1 MVPEGEKEA
10 VFNALLAHLDSI
22 GNHFDTGIMA
32 TPLLLKALSD
42 NGRADIA
49 FRLMNQREIPGFG
62 YVMDDRYSCLWER
75 WEGKASRCHPMFGS
89 VVIVAKDGIQSITQR
104 DDTGAF
110 VKDEKG
116 DIDHRQDD
124 DIILTTKNK
133 DTGETETT
141 SNTVT
146 ITAEEKGDTA
156 NVTLQDVNIQKDK
169 WDNESAAMTIKG
181 EGDTE
186 IELNGDNTLI
196 SGHYHAGLEKA
207 DDVSHGSLTIKDDL
221 NNDNR
226 TEKEKDESGY
236 STGGDTGTLIA
247 AGGYDGAGIGGRRK
261 KDGEESDACAG
272 TSDITITGGQIKAGS
287 LIETNKEYPQTEQ
300 GGAGIGGATG
310 HGNATNITITGNA
323 DVTAAGGY
331 YAAGIGGG
339 EYGNATNITISGN
352 AKVAAT
358 GSNSGGAGIGGG
370 DDGVGK
376 NIRITD
382 HADVTAY
389 GGNQGAGIGGGPCRG
404 GSVEISGNAKVFA
417 MGANDGAGIGSGYDC
432 SCWGN
437 HPELVDTSVT
447 ISENAEVMAVGSYRA
462 AAIGNGA
469 SSEQGKTT
477 VTITGGTVTA
487 IGGKSSIDYWNGN
500 CYKDLASAIG
510 GGNSDEVQDVTVTI
524 NGTTGN
530 TTVNA
535 SCWLDQESAIS
546 TGNGAAD
553 IIGYDKDGK
562 SPFGEDGSVIVRMY
576 NHGSYTTTGYGPFS
590 KYEGDLTGYNLG
602 TLYQT
607 VHNRKYMEENPNI
620 DTKKLEDEDL
630 HDWKL
635 VGKVVEPT
643 TEKDGYADYICS
655 IDKCGQTK
663 HVVLPKLTPEPSE
676 PDTPSTPETPDTPD
690 TPSTPDVPSTP
701 EVTPADPAV
710 TPDAPAQDG
719 TAPADTPAAD
729 TTATAQNVAQNAE
742 PKAAAPTAAPAAL
755 PQTGANWLA
764 VVGSALS
771 GLFLLAAGFVLD
783 RKGRRMN

>member
-1 MVPEGEKEA
+1 MRKNVKKQLALRVLSTAALMAMVS
-10 VFNALLAHLDSI
+10 SI
-22 GNHFDTGIMA
+22 ATAAFADTYD
-32 TPLLLKALSD
+32 LNK
-42 NGRADIA
+42 
-49 FRLMNQREIPGFG
+49 
-62 YVMDDRYSCLWER
+62 
-75 WEGKASRCHPMFGS
+75 GS
-89 VVIVAKDGIQSITQR
+89 VTVETKENGITYVTQLDNTQKDGYAR
-104 DDTGAF
+104 ND
-110 VKDEKG
+110 K
-116 DIDHRQDD
+116 D
-124 DIILTTKNK
+124 DILHDYQDTT
-133 DTGETETT
+133 G
-141 SNTVT
+141 VT
-146 ITAEEKGDTA
+146 ITSYGKQTENTITVDTA
-156 NVTLQDVNIQKDK
+156 KDQTTDVTLQDVNIQKDQ
-169 WDNESAAMTIKG
+169 WGSRSAAMTIKG

-196 SGHYHAGLEKA
+196 SGNRHAGLEKA
-207 DDVSHGSLTIKDDL
+207 DDVSKGSLTIKDDL

-247 AGGYDGAGIGGRRK
+247 AAGYDGAGIGGRK
-261 KDGEESDACAG
+261 KEEGEESDACAS

-510 GGNSDEVQDVTVTI
+510 GGNSDKVQDVTVTI

-620 DTKKLEDEDL
+620 DTSKLKDEDL
-630 HDWKL
+630 HDWQL
-635 VGKVVEPT
+635 VGKVVQPT
-643 TEKDGYADYICS
+643 LEKDGYADYICS

-676 PDTPSTPETPDTPD
+676 PDTPNKPDTPDTPD
-690 TPSTPDVPSTP
+690 TPSTPDVPNKPDVPSTP

-742 PKAAAPTAAPAAL
+742 PKAAAPAPTAAPAAL

-764 VVGSALS
+764 VVGTALS

-783 RKGRRMN
+783 RKNRRMN

>member
-1 MVPEGEKEA
+1 MRKNVKQQLALRVLSTAALMAMVS
-10 VFNALLAHLDSI
+10 SI
-22 GNHFDTGIMA
+22 A
-32 TPLLLKALSD
+32 TA
-42 NGRADIA
+42 A
-49 FRLMNQREIPGFG
+49 FAAEYN
-62 YVMDDRYSCLWER
+62 VTD
-75 WEGKASRCHPMFGS
+75 GS
-89 VVIVAKDGIQSITQR
+89 VEIVAKDGVQRITQWA
-104 DDTGAF
+104 DKDEGTF

-116 DIDHRQDD
+116 YINNRQDD

-146 ITAEEKGDTA
+146 ITAENKGDTA

-196 SGHYHAGLEKA
+196 SGNYHAGLEKA
-207 DDVSHGSLTIKDDL
+207 DDVSKGSLTIKDDL

-236 STGGDTGTLIA
+236 STGGDTGTLKA
-247 AGGYDGAGIGGRRK
+247 AGGYDGAGIGGRKK
-261 KDGEESDACAG
+261 KDGEESDTCAG
-272 TSDITITGGQIKAGS
+272 ASNITITGGKIEAGS
-287 LIETNKEYPQTEQ
+287 THEMVKEYPQTEQ
-300 GGAGIGGATG
+300 GGAGIGGASDY
-310 HGNATNITITGNA
+310 GNATNITITGNA
-323 DVTAAGGY
+323 DVSAAGGY

-352 AKVAAT
+352 AKVTAA

-370 DDGVGK
+370 DYEVGK

-389 GGNQGAGIGGGPCRG
+389 GGNQGAGIGGGRDCG
-404 GSVEISGNAKVFA
+404 GSVEISGDAKVFA
-417 MGANDGAGIGSGYDC
+417 KGNNDGAGIGSGHGMT
-432 SCWGN
+432 SGSS
-437 HPELVDTSVT
+437 ELKDTSVT
-447 ISENAEVMAVGSYRA
+447 ISENADVTAVGSYGS

-469 SSEQGKTT
+469 YFKQGKTT

-487 IGGKSSIDYWNGN
+487 IGGKSYIDYWNGN
-500 CYKDLASAIG
+500 CYKGLASAIG
-510 GGNSDEVQDVTVTI
+510 GGSSDPDKVQDVTVTI

-576 NHGSYTTTGYGPFS
+576 NHGSYTTEYGSIS
-590 KYEGDLTGYNLG
+590 KYGEDLTGYTLG

-607 VHNRKYMEENPNI
+607 VHNHKYMEEHPEEI
-620 DTKKLEDEDL
+620 VDITKLKDEDL
-630 HDWKL
+630 HDWQL
-635 VGKVVEPT
+635 VKRVEPT
-643 TEKDGYADYICS
+643 LEKDGYADYICS

-690 TPSTPDVPSTP
+690 TPNKPDTPKQPDGT
-701 EVTPADPAV
+701 TPAPV

-719 TAPADTPAAD
+719 TAPADTAVTPDAVQADVVPADAAVTPAA
-729 TTATAQNVAQNAE
+729 AQNVVQDAKPEA
-742 PKAAAPTAAPAAL
+742 AAPAAAAATVL

-771 GLFLLAAGFVLD
+771 GMFLLAAGFVLN
-783 RKGRRMN
+783 RKNRRMN

>member
-1 MVPEGEKEA
+1 MRKNVKQQFALRVLSTAALMAMVS
-10 VFNALLAHLDSI
+10 SI
-22 GNHFDTGIMA
+22 A
-32 TPLLLKALSD
+32 TA
-42 NGRADIA
+42 A
-49 FRLMNQREIPGFG
+49 FAAEYN
-62 YVMDDRYSCLWER
+62 VKD
-75 WEGKASRCHPMFGS
+75 GS
-89 VVIVAKDGIQSITQR
+89 VDILAEGGKQYITQW
-104 DDTGAF
+104 
-110 VKDEKG
+110 KDESKSTYVTDDKG
-116 DIDHRQDD
+116 EIKKRQDD
-124 DIILTTKNK
+124 DITLTTKNK

-146 ITAEEKGDTA
+146 ITAEKDNTA

-169 WDNESAAMTIKG
+169 WDNKSAAMTIKG

-247 AGGYDGAGIGGRRK
+247 AGGYDGAGIGGRKK
-261 KDGEESDACAG
+261 KDGEESDACAS

-287 LIETNKEYPQTEQ
+287 LIETKEEYHQPEYS
-300 GGAGIGGATG
+300 GAGIGGATG

-323 DVTAAGGY
+323 DVSAAGGY

-339 EYGNATNITISGN
+339 DDGNATNITISGN

-389 GGNQGAGIGGGPCRG
+389 GGNQGAGIGGGPYRG

-417 MGANDGAGIGSGYDC
+417 KGANGGAGIGSGYSC
-432 SCWGN
+432 SCWGD

-447 ISENAEVMAVGSYRA
+447 ISENAEVTAVGSYRA

-469 SSEQGKTT
+469 SSQQGKTT

-487 IGGKSSIDYWNGN
+487 IGGKSYIDYWNGN
-500 CYKDLASAIG
+500 CYKRLASAIG
-510 GGNSDEVQDVTVTI
+510 GGDSDKVQDVTVTI

-553 IIGYDKDGK
+553 IIGYDEDGK

-576 NHGSYTTTGYGPFS
+576 NHGSSTTTGYGPFS

-607 VHNRKYMEENPNI
+607 VHNRKYMEKDPNI
-620 DTKKLEDEDL
+620 DITKLKAKDL

-635 VGKVVEPT
+635 VKRVEPT
-643 TEKDGYADYICS
+643 LDADGYADYICS

-663 HVVLPKLTPEPSE
+663 HVKLPKLTPEPSE
-676 PDTPSTPETPDTPD
+676 PDVPGDNTPDTPKQ
-690 TPSTPDVPSTP
+690 PDGT
-701 EVTPADPAV
+701 TPAPV
-710 TPDAPAQDG
+710 TPDAPVQDAVPD

-742 PKAAAPTAAPAAL
+742 PKAAAPTAAAVL

-783 RKGRRMN
+783 RKNRRMN

>member
-1 MVPEGEKEA
+1 MRKNVKQQLALRVLSTAALMAMVS
-10 VFNALLAHLDSI
+10 SI
-22 GNHFDTGIMA
+22 ATAAFADTYD
-32 TPLLLKALSD
+32 LNK
-42 NGRADIA
+42 
-49 FRLMNQREIPGFG
+49 
-62 YVMDDRYSCLWER
+62 
-75 WEGKASRCHPMFGS
+75 GS
-89 VVIVAKDGIQSITQR
+89 VTVKTKDDGITYVTQENTEINDHQ
-104 DDTGAF
+104 DDTG
-110 VKDEKG
+110 
-116 DIDHRQDD
+116 
-124 DIILTTKNK
+124 
-133 DTGETETT
+133 
-141 SNTVT
+141 VT
-146 ITAEEKGDTA
+146 ITSYGKQTENTITVDTA
-156 NVTLQDVNIQKDK
+156 KDQTTDVTLQDVNIQKDQ
-169 WDNESAAMTIKG
+169 WSSGSAAMTIKG

-196 SGHYHAGLEKA
+196 SGNRHAGLEKA
-207 DDVSHGSLTIKDDL
+207 DDVSKGSLTIKDDL

-247 AGGYDGAGIGGRRK
+247 ASGYDGAGIGGRK
-261 KDGEESDACAG
+261 NEAGETDTTCMS

-287 LIETNKEYPQTEQ
+287 LNETNKEYPQTEQ
-300 GGAGIGGATG
+300 GGAGIGGASNY
-310 HGNATNITITGNA
+310 GNATNITITGNA
-323 DVTAAGGY
+323 DVSAAGGY

-352 AKVAAT
+352 AKVTAA

-370 DDGVGK
+370 DEGVGK

-382 HADVTAY
+382 HADVIAY
-389 GGNQGAGIGGGPCRG
+389 GGNGGAGIGGGTSRG

-417 MGANDGAGIGSGYDC
+417 MGANGGAGIGSGEKC
-432 SCWGN
+432 RSN
-437 HPELVDTSVT
+437 NPELVDTSVT
-447 ISENAEVMAVGSYRA
+447 ISENAEVTAVGSYGA
-462 AAIGNGA
+462 AAIGTGLFCP
-469 SSEQGKTT
+469 EGKTT

-487 IGGKSSIDYWNGN
+487 IGGKSDIKYGNGY
-500 CYKDLASAIG
+500 CFKTLASAIG
-510 GGNSDEVQDVTVTI
+510 GGTSSFDPDKVQDVTVTI

-535 SCWLDQESAIS
+535 SCWLDQKSAIS
-546 TGNGAAD
+546 TGEGAAD

-576 NHGSYTTTGYGPFS
+576 NHGSYTTEHGSISNYG
-590 KYEGDLTGYNLG
+590 GDLTGYNLG

-620 DTKKLEDEDL
+620 DIKKLEDEDL

-635 VGKVVEPT
+635 VKRVEPT
-643 TEKDGYADYICS
+643 LDADGYADYICS

-676 PDTPSTPETPDTPD
+676 PDTPNKPDTPDTPD

-710 TPDAPAQDG
+710 TPDAVQAD
-719 TAPADTPAAD
+719 AVPADAAVTPAA
-729 TTATAQNVAQNAE
+729 AQNAVQDAKPE
-742 PKAAAPTAAPAAL
+742 AAATAAVSAAAL

-764 VVGSALS
+764 VVGTALS

-783 RKGRRMN
+783 RKNRRMN

>member
-1 MVPEGEKEA
+1 MRKNVKQQLALRVLSTAALMAMVS
-10 VFNALLAHLDSI
+10 SI
-22 GNHFDTGIMA
+22 ATAAFADTYD
-32 TPLLLKALSD
+32 LNK
-42 NGRADIA
+42 
-49 FRLMNQREIPGFG
+49 
-62 YVMDDRYSCLWER
+62 
-75 WEGKASRCHPMFGS
+75 GS
-89 VVIVAKDGIQSITQR
+89 VTVETKENGITYVTQLDNTQKDGYAR
-104 DDTGAF
+104 NDN
-110 VKDEKG
+110 E
-116 DIDHRQDD
+116 DILHDY
-124 DIILTTKNK
+124 K
-133 DTGETETT
+133 DTTG
-141 SNTVT
+141 VT
-146 ITAEEKGDTA
+146 ITSNGNPTENTITVDTA
-156 NVTLQDVNIQKDK
+156 KDQTTDVTLQDVNIKKDE

-247 AGGYDGAGIGGRRK
+247 AGGYDGAGIGGRK
-261 KDGEESDACAG
+261 KEEGEESDACAS

-676 PDTPSTPETPDTPD
+676 PDTPDTPNKPDTPDTPD

-719 TAPADTPAAD
+719 TAPADTLTTD

-742 PKAAAPTAAPAAL
+742 PKAAAAPTAAPAAL

-783 RKGRRMN
+783 RKNRRMN

>member
-1 MVPEGEKEA
+1 MRKNVKQQFALRVLSTAALMAMVSSIATAAFADTYDLNKGSVTVETKEDGATYVTQLDNTQKDGYARNDKDDILHDYQDKTGVTITSGGEK
-10 VFNALLAHLDSI
+10 
-22 GNHFDTGIMA
+22 
-32 TPLLLKALSD
+32 
-42 NGRADIA
+42 
-49 FRLMNQREIPGFG
+49 
-62 YVMDDRYSCLWER
+62 
-75 WEGKASRCHPMFGS
+75 
-89 VVIVAKDGIQSITQR
+89 
-104 DDTGAF
+104 
-110 VKDEKG
+110 
-116 DIDHRQDD
+116 
-124 DIILTTKNK
+124 
-133 DTGETETT
+133 T
-141 SNTVT
+141 SNT
-146 ITAEEKGDTA
+146 ITVETA
-156 NVTLQDVNIQKDK
+156 KDQTTDVTLQDVNIQKDQ

-247 AGGYDGAGIGGRRK
+247 AGGYDGAGIGGRK
-261 KDGEESDACAG
+261 KEEGEESDACAG

-287 LIETNKEYPQTEQ
+287 LIETKEEYHQPEYS
-300 GGAGIGGATG
+300 GAGIGGATG

-323 DVTAAGGY
+323 DVSAAGGY

-352 AKVAAT
+352 AKVTAT

-389 GGNQGAGIGGGPCRG
+389 GGNQGAGIGGGPYRG

-417 MGANDGAGIGSGYDC
+417 KGANCGAGIGSGYSC
-432 SCWGN
+432 SCWGD

-447 ISENAEVMAVGSYRA
+447 ISENAEVTAVGSYRA

-469 SSEQGKTT
+469 SSQQGKTT

-487 IGGKSSIDYWNGN
+487 IGGKSYIDYWNGN
-500 CYKDLASAIG
+500 CYKSLASAIG
-510 GGNSDEVQDVTVTI
+510 GGNSDKVQDVTVTI

-546 TGNGAAD
+546 TGDGAAD
-553 IIGYDKDGK
+553 IIGYDEDGK

-576 NHGSYTTTGYGPFS
+576 NHGSSTTTGYGPFS
-590 KYEGDLTGYNLG
+590 KYEGDLTGYTLG

-607 VHNRKYMEENPNI
+607 VHNRKYMEEHPEEI
-620 DTKKLEDEDL
+620 VDITKLKDEDL
-630 HDWKL
+630 HDWQL

-643 TEKDGYADYICS
+643 LEEDGWADYICN
-655 IDKCGQTK
+655 IDKCGQIK

-676 PDTPSTPETPDTPD
+676 PDVPGDNTPNTPNKPDTPKQ
-690 TPSTPDVPSTP
+690 PDGT
-701 EVTPADPAV
+701 TPAPV
-710 TPDAPAQDG
+710 TPDAPVQDV

-729 TTATAQNVAQNAE
+729 TTADAAVVPATAQNVVQDAKPE
-742 PKAAAPTAAPAAL
+742 AAVAASTAAPAAAAVL

-771 GLFLLAAGFVLD
+771 GMFLLAAGFVLD
-783 RKGRRMN
+783 RKNRRMN

>member
-1 MVPEGEKEA
+1 MRKNVKKQLALRVLSTAALMAMVS
-10 VFNALLAHLDSI
+10 SI
-22 GNHFDTGIMA
+22 ATAAFADTYDLN
-32 TPLLLKALSD
+32 T
-42 NGRADIA
+42 
-49 FRLMNQREIPGFG
+49 
-62 YVMDDRYSCLWER
+62 
-75 WEGKASRCHPMFGS
+75 GS
-89 VVIVAKDGIQSITQR
+89 VTVETKDDGITYVTQEDKTQEDGYARNDNNDILNEHPDSTGVTITS
-104 DDTGAF
+104 DG
-110 VKDEKG
+110 
-116 DIDHRQDD
+116 
-124 DIILTTKNK
+124 NK
-133 DTGETETT
+133 T
-141 SNTVT
+141 SNT
-146 ITAEEKGDTA
+146 ITVETA
-156 NVTLQDVNIQKDK
+156 KDKTTNVTLQDVNIQKDE
-169 WDNESAAMTIKG
+169 WDNKSAAMTIKG

-226 TEKEKDESGY
+226 TEKEKDGSGY

-247 AGGYDGAGIGGRRK
+247 AGGYDGAGIGGRKK
-261 KDGEESDACAG
+261 KDGEESDACAS

-287 LIETNKEYPQTEQ
+287 LIETKEEYHQPEYS
-300 GGAGIGGATG
+300 GAGIGGATG

-323 DVTAAGGY
+323 DVSAAGGY

-339 EYGNATNITISGN
+339 DDGNATNITISGN

-389 GGNQGAGIGGGPCRG
+389 GGNQGAGIGGGPYRG

-417 MGANDGAGIGSGYDC
+417 KGANCGAGIGSGYSC
-432 SCWGN
+432 SCWGD

-447 ISENAEVMAVGSYRA
+447 ISENAEVTAVGSYRA

-469 SSEQGKTT
+469 SSQQGKTT

-487 IGGKSSIDYWNGN
+487 IGGKSYIDYWNGN
-500 CYKDLASAIG
+500 CYKSLASAIG
-510 GGNSDEVQDVTVTI
+510 GGNSDKVQDVTVTI

-576 NHGSYTTTGYGPFS
+576 NHGSSTTTGYGPFS
-590 KYEGDLTGYNLG
+590 KYEGDLTGYTLG
-602 TLYQT
+602 DLYQV
-607 VHNRKYMEENPNI
+607 VHNRKYMEKHPEIVDDFN
-620 DTKKLEDEDL
+620 KLENSDL
-630 HDWKL
+630 HDWQLK
-635 VGKVVEPT
+635 GKVVEPT
-643 TEKDGYADYICS
+643 LEKDGYADYVCR

-663 HVVLPKLTPEPSE
+663 RVVLPKLTPEESG
-676 PDTPSTPETPDTPD
+676 SVETR
-690 TPSTPDVPSTP
+690 
-701 EVTPADPAV
+701 EVGVIFWD
-710 TPDAPAQDG
+710 
-719 TAPADTPAAD
+719 
-729 TTATAQNVAQNAE
+729 
-742 PKAAAPTAAPAAL
+742 AAAQAAPAAL
-755 PQTGANWLA
+755 QGKVLSADEQTATAEKSQVESLLADKANWKLA
-764 VVGSALS
+764 EDVGDLMIHPAAD
-771 GLFLLAAGFVLD
+771 AAGTVYEQAV
-783 RKGRRMN
+783 KASGCQYYVIANVTAQ

>member
-1 MVPEGEKEA
+1 MRKNVKQQFALRVLSTAALMAMVS
-10 VFNALLAHLDSI
+10 SI
-22 GNHFDTGIMA
+22 ATAAFADTYD
-32 TPLLLKALSD
+32 LNK
-42 NGRADIA
+42 
-49 FRLMNQREIPGFG
+49 
-62 YVMDDRYSCLWER
+62 
-75 WEGKASRCHPMFGS
+75 GS
-89 VVIVAKDGIQSITQR
+89 VTVETKEDGFTYVTQLDNTQTDGYAR
-104 DDTGAF
+104 ND
-110 VKDEKG
+110 K
-116 DIDHRQDD
+116 D
-124 DIILTTKNK
+124 DILHNYQDK
-133 DTGETETT
+133 TG
-141 SNTVT
+141 VT
-146 ITAEEKGDTA
+146 ITSNGNPTENTITVDTA
-156 NVTLQDVNIQKDK
+156 KDQTTDVTLQDVNIKKDE

-247 AGGYDGAGIGGRRK
+247 AGGYDGAGIGGRKK

-663 HVVLPKLTPEPSE
+663 HVVLPKIV
-676 PDTPSTPETPDTPD
+676 PDTPSTPDTPDTPNTPDKPSTPD

-710 TPDAPAQDG
+710 TPDAPAQDS

-729 TTATAQNVAQNAE
+729 TTAAAQNVAQNAE
-742 PKAAAPTAAPAAL
+742 PEAAAAAPAAL

-764 VVGSALS
+764 VVGTALS

-783 RKGRRMN
+783 RKNRRLN

>member
-1 MVPEGEKEA
+1 MRKNVKKQLALRVLSTAALVAMVSSIATAAFADTYDLNTGSVTVETKEDGITY
-10 VFNALLAHLDSI
+10 VTQLDKTQTD
-22 GNHFDTGIMA
+22 GYARN
-32 TPLLLKALSD
+32 D
-42 NGRADIA
+42 NADI
-49 FRLMNQREIPGFG
+49 LNN
-62 YVMDDRYSCLWER
+62 
-75 WEGKASRCHPMFGS
+75 HP
-89 VVIVAKDGIQSITQR
+89 
-104 DDTGAF
+104 DT
-110 VKDEKG
+110 
-116 DIDHRQDD
+116 
-124 DIILTTKNK
+124 
-133 DTGETETT
+133 TG
-141 SNTVT
+141 VT
-146 ITAEEKGDTA
+146 ITSNGNPTENTITVDTA
-156 NVTLQDVNIQKDK
+156 KDQTTDVTLQDVNIQKDE
-169 WDNESAAMTIKG
+169 WDNKSAAMTIKG

-247 AGGYDGAGIGGRRK
+247 AGGYDGAGIGGRKK
-261 KDGEESDACAG
+261 KDGEESDACAS

-287 LIETNKEYPQTEQ
+287 LIETKEEYHQPEYS
-300 GGAGIGGATG
+300 GAGIGGATG

-323 DVTAAGGY
+323 DVSAAGGY

-339 EYGNATNITISGN
+339 DDGNATNITISGN

-389 GGNQGAGIGGGPCRG
+389 GGNQGAGIGGGPYRG

-417 MGANDGAGIGSGYDC
+417 KGANCGAGIGSGYSC
-432 SCWGN
+432 SCWGD

-447 ISENAEVMAVGSYRA
+447 ISENAEVTAVGSYRA

-469 SSEQGKTT
+469 SSQQGKTT

-487 IGGKSSIDYWNGN
+487 IGGKSYIDYWNGN
-500 CYKDLASAIG
+500 CYKSLASAIG
-510 GGNSDEVQDVTVTI
+510 GGNSDKVQDVTVTI

-553 IIGYDKDGK
+553 IIGYDEDGK

-576 NHGSYTTTGYGPFS
+576 NHGSSTTTGYGPFS
-590 KYEGDLTGYNLG
+590 KYEGDLTGYTLG

-607 VHNRKYMEENPNI
+607 VHNRKYMEEHPEI
-620 DTKKLEDEDL
+620 VDITKLEDEDL

-643 TEKDGYADYICS
+643 LEKEGYADYICS

-663 HVVLPKLTPEPSE
+663 HVPLPKLTPEPSE

-690 TPSTPDVPSTP
+690 TPNKPDVPSTP

-719 TAPADTPAAD
+719 TAPVDTPAAD

-742 PKAAAPTAAPAAL
+742 PKAAAPAPAAL

-764 VVGSALS
+764 VVGTALS

-783 RKGRRMN
+783 RKNRRMN

>member
-1 MVPEGEKEA
+1 MRKNVKQQLALRVLSTAALMAMVS
-10 VFNALLAHLDSI
+10 SI
-22 GNHFDTGIMA
+22 A
-32 TPLLLKALSD
+32 TA
-42 NGRADIA
+42 A
-49 FRLMNQREIPGFG
+49 FAAEYN
-62 YVMDDRYSCLWER
+62 VA
-75 WEGKASRCHPMFGS
+75 KGS
-89 VVIVAKDGIQSITQR
+89 VEIVAAGGEQRITQR
-104 DDTGAF
+104 
-110 VKDEKG
+110 KDESKSTYATDDNG
-116 DIDHRQDD
+116 EIKKRQDD
-124 DIILTTKNK
+124 DIVLTTKNK

-146 ITAEEKGDTA
+146 ITAEKDNTA
-156 NVTLQDVNIQKDK
+156 KVTLDNVNIDVYGSSK
-169 WDNESAAMTIKG
+169 AALTVT
-181 EGDTE
+181 GDGNTE

-247 AGGYDGAGIGGRRK
+247 AGGYDGAGIGGRKK

-510 GGNSDEVQDVTVTI
+510 GGNSDKVQDVTVTI

-620 DTKKLEDEDL
+620 DTKKAGGRGPARLEA
-630 HDWKL
+630 
-635 VGKVVEPT
+635 G
-643 TEKDGYADYICS
+643 
-655 IDKCGQTK
+655 GQ
-663 HVVLPKLTPEPSE
+663 SRR
-676 PDTPSTPETPDTPD
+676 
-690 TPSTPDVPSTP
+690 
-701 EVTPADPAV
+701 AYY
-710 TPDAPAQDG
+710 
-719 TAPADTPAAD
+719 
-729 TTATAQNVAQNAE
+729 
-742 PKAAAPTAAPAAL
+742 
-755 PQTGANWLA
+755 
-764 VVGSALS
+764 
-771 GLFLLAAGFVLD
+771 
-783 RKGRRMN
+783 RKGRLRRLHLLHRQVRADQTCGAAQNRAGHAQHPRHPGHPQHARQAQYPGHAQHPGRPVHPGGDPGRPRRDPGCPCTGRHCTG

>member
-1 MVPEGEKEA
+1 MRKNVKQQLALRVLSTAALMAMVSSIATAAFADTYDLNKGSVTVETKENGITY
-10 VFNALLAHLDSI
+10 VTQLDNTQKD
-22 GNHFDTGIMA
+22 GYARN
-32 TPLLLKALSD
+32 D
-42 NGRADIA
+42 NADI
-49 FRLMNQREIPGFG
+49 LNN
-62 YVMDDRYSCLWER
+62 
-75 WEGKASRCHPMFGS
+75 HP
-89 VVIVAKDGIQSITQR
+89 
-104 DDTGAF
+104 DT
-110 VKDEKG
+110 
-116 DIDHRQDD
+116 
-124 DIILTTKNK
+124 
-133 DTGETETT
+133 TG
-141 SNTVT
+141 VT
-146 ITAEEKGDTA
+146 ITSNGKPTENTITVDTA
-156 NVTLQDVNIQKDK
+156 KDQTTNVTLQDVNIQKDQ
-169 WDNESAAMTIKG
+169 WDSRSAAMTIKG

-196 SGHYHAGLEKA
+196 SGNRHAGLEKA
-207 DDVSHGSLTIKDDL
+207 DDVSKGSLTIKDDL

-226 TEKEKDESGY
+226 TEKEKDGSGY

-247 AGGYDGAGIGGRRK
+247 AGGYDGAGIGGRENEA
-261 KDGEESDACAG
+261 GETDTTCTS

-310 HGNATNITITGNA
+310 HGNAANITITGNA
-323 DVTAAGGY
+323 DVSAAGGY

-339 EYGNATNITISGN
+339 DYGNATNITISGN

-389 GGNQGAGIGGGPCRG
+389 GGNQGAGIGGGPYRG

-417 MGANDGAGIGSGYDC
+417 KGANCGAGIGSGYSC
-432 SCWGN
+432 SCWGD

-447 ISENAEVMAVGSYRA
+447 ISENAEVTAVGSYRA

-469 SSEQGKTT
+469 SSQQGKTT

-487 IGGKSSIDYWNGN
+487 IGGKSYIDYRNGN
-500 CYKDLASAIG
+500 CYKSLASAIG
-510 GGNSDEVQDVTVTI
+510 GGHSDKVQDVTVTI

-576 NHGSYTTTGYGPFS
+576 NHGSSTTTGYGPFS

-607 VHNRKYMEENPNI
+607 VHNRKYMEEHPEEI
-620 DTKKLEDEDL
+620 VDITKLKDEDL
-630 HDWKL
+630 HDWQL

-643 TEKDGYADYICS
+643 LEKDGYADYICS

-676 PDTPSTPETPDTPD
+676 PDVPGSNTPDTPKQ
-690 TPSTPDVPSTP
+690 PDGT
-701 EVTPADPAV
+701 TPAPV
-710 TPDAPAQDG
+710 TPDAPVQDS
-719 TAPADTPAAD
+719 TAPADTLTAD
-729 TTATAQNVAQNAE
+729 TTADAAVVPADAQNVVQDAKPE
-742 PKAAAPTAAPAAL
+742 AAAAASTAASTAAAAVL

-764 VVGSALS
+764 VVGTALS

-783 RKGRRMN
+783 RKNRRMN

>member
-1 MVPEGEKEA
+1 MRKNVKKQLALRVLSTAALMAMVS
-10 VFNALLAHLDSI
+10 SI
-22 GNHFDTGIMA
+22 ATAAFADTYDLNKGSV
-32 TPLLLKALSD
+32 TVETKD
-42 NGRADIA
+42 NG
-49 FRLMNQREIPGFG
+49 NT
-62 YVMDDRYSCLWER
+62 YV
-75 WEGKASRCHPMFGS
+75 
-89 VVIVAKDGIQSITQR
+89 TQ
-104 DDTGAF
+104 A
-110 VKDEKG
+110 
-116 DIDHRQDD
+116 
-124 DIILTTKNK
+124 N
-133 DTGETETT
+133 TETT
-141 SNTVT
+141 DHLDTTGVT
-146 ITAEEKGDTA
+146 ITSNGDPTPNTITVETA
-156 NVTLQDVNIQKDK
+156 KDQTTNVTLQDVNIQKDE
-169 WDNESAAMTIKG
+169 WDNKSAAMTIKG

-226 TEKEKDESGY
+226 TEKEKDGSGY

-247 AGGYDGAGIGGRRK
+247 AGGYDGAGIGGRKK
-261 KDGEESDACAG
+261 KDGEESDACAS

-287 LIETNKEYPQTEQ
+287 LIETKEEYHQPEYS
-300 GGAGIGGATG
+300 GAGIGGATG

-323 DVTAAGGY
+323 DVSAAGGY

-339 EYGNATNITISGN
+339 DDGNATNITISGN

-389 GGNQGAGIGGGPCRG
+389 GGNQGAGIGGGPYRG

-417 MGANDGAGIGSGYDC
+417 KGANCGAGIGSGYSC
-432 SCWGN
+432 SCWGD

-447 ISENAEVMAVGSYRA
+447 ISENAEVTAVGSYRA

-469 SSEQGKTT
+469 SSQQGKTT

-487 IGGKSSIDYWNGN
+487 IGGKSYIDYWNGN
-500 CYKDLASAIG
+500 CYKSLASAIG
-510 GGNSDEVQDVTVTI
+510 GGNSDKVQDVTVTI

-576 NHGSYTTTGYGPFS
+576 NHGSSTTTGYGPFS
-590 KYEGDLTGYNLG
+590 KYEGDLTGYTLG

-607 VHNRKYMEENPNI
+607 VHNRKYMEKHPEIVDDFN
-620 DTKKLEDEDL
+620 KLENSDL
-630 HDWKL
+630 HDWRL
-635 VGKVVEPT
+635 VGEVVEPT
-643 TEKDGYADYICS
+643 LEKDGYADYVCS

-663 HVVLPKLTPEPSE
+663 RVVLPKLTPEESG
-676 PDTPSTPETPDTPD
+676 SVETR
-690 TPSTPDVPSTP
+690 
-701 EVTPADPAV
+701 EVGVIFWD
-710 TPDAPAQDG
+710 
-719 TAPADTPAAD
+719 
-729 TTATAQNVAQNAE
+729 
-742 PKAAAPTAAPAAL
+742 AAAQAAPAAL
-755 PQTGANWLA
+755 QGKVLSADKQTATAAKAQVESLLADKANWKLA
-764 VVGSALS
+764 EDVGDLMIHPAAD
-771 GLFLLAAGFVLD
+771 AAGTVYEQAV
-783 RKGRRMN
+783 KASGCQYYVIANVTAQ

>member
-1 MVPEGEKEA
+1 MRKNVKKQLALRVLSTAALMAMVS
-10 VFNALLAHLDSI
+10 SI
-22 GNHFDTGIMA
+22 ATAAFADTYD
-32 TPLLLKALSD
+32 LNK
-42 NGRADIA
+42 
-49 FRLMNQREIPGFG
+49 
-62 YVMDDRYSCLWER
+62 
-75 WEGKASRCHPMFGS
+75 GS
-89 VVIVAKDGIQSITQR
+89 VTVETKENGITYVTQLDNTQKDGYAR
-104 DDTGAF
+104 ND
-110 VKDEKG
+110 K
-116 DIDHRQDD
+116 D
-124 DIILTTKNK
+124 DILHDYQDK
-133 DTGETETT
+133 TG
-141 SNTVT
+141 VT
-146 ITAEEKGDTA
+146 ITSYGKQTENTITVDTA
-156 NVTLQDVNIQKDK
+156 KDQTTDVTLQDVNIQKDQ
-169 WDNESAAMTIKG
+169 WSSRSAAMTIKG

-196 SGHYHAGLEKA
+196 SGNRHAGLEKA
-207 DDVSHGSLTIKDDL
+207 DDVSKGSLTIKDDL

-247 AGGYDGAGIGGRRK
+247 AAGYDGAGIGGRK
-261 KDGEESDACAG
+261 KEEGEESDACAS

-510 GGNSDEVQDVTVTI
+510 GGNSDKVQDVTVTI

-620 DTKKLEDEDL
+620 DTSKLKDEDL
-630 HDWKL
+630 HDWQL
-635 VGKVVEPT
+635 VGKVVQPT
-643 TEKDGYADYICS
+643 LEKDGYADYICS

-676 PDTPSTPETPDTPD
+676 PDTPNKPDTPDTPD

-742 PKAAAPTAAPAAL
+742 PEAAAAAPAAL

-764 VVGSALS
+764 VVGTALS
-771 GLFLLAAGFVLD
+771 GMFLLAAGFVLD
-783 RKGRRMN
+783 RKNRRMN